1 MCSHGEIKENLNA
14 DDVKGLKDLDVRWLI
29 YVDVE
34 VTEKDG

>member
-1 MCSHGEIKENLNA
+1 MCFRGEIKENFNV

-34 VTEKDG
+34 VIEKDG